1 MTPQE
6 ILASLSELESELNA
20 VASARL
26 LVEQTA
32 NSYKE
37 LQKELRSFIGEFQN
51 VISSLN
57 MVATAIQGCEAS
69 IATEVTRSIEVLKA
83 QLETLNI
90 SFTNRCNSTISR
102 FIDSIN
108 NASDQFQ
115 VKTVRL
121 TSDYAANNEAF
132 KNSIRELATIHT
144 SLLKASESVSSL
156 KSDISTL
163 QSQLQLS
170 QKDQDK
176 TLEKIAVDLQTS
188 TTSHA
193 AILQQISNDLKS
205 LQDAQEEDLALIK
218 ENISSIASKQIEHE
232 VKVTQAISEFEE
244 IKTKLDSISAAGSS
258 VKMLAILNVAAVIAV
273 IILLFVK

>member
-37 LQKELRSFIGEFQN
+37 IQKELRSFIGEFQI

-57 MVATAIQGCEAS
+57 TIATALQDSEAS

-83 QLETLNI
+83 QLEALNN
-90 SFTNRCNSTISR
+90 SFTNRCNSIISR

-115 VKTVRL
+115 VKTAGL
-121 TSDYAANNEAF
+121 TSDYAANNETF
-132 KNSIRELATIHT
+132 KTSIRELATVHT

-163 QSQLQLS
+163 QSQLQSSL
-170 QKDQDK
+170 KDQDK
-176 TLEKIAVDLQTS
+176 TLEKIADDLQTS
-188 TTSHA
+188 TTSHT

-205 LQDAQEEDLALIK
+205 SQDAQDEALALIK
-218 ENISSIASKQIEHE
+218 ETISSIASKQIEHE
-232 VKVTQAISEFEE
+232 TKVTQVISEFDEV
-244 IKTKLDSISAAGSS
+244 KTKLDSISAAVSL
-258 VKMLAILNVAAVIAV
+258 VKMLAILNVAAVIAA